1 MSKGK
6 DKGRAEG
13 VTKRRERDAAM
24 KRRIGK
30 SVRSGQKGWVPAVDT
45 VTGREKGTV
54 VGSQSKM
61 KDRAH
66 MMG

>member
-1 MSKGK
+1 M
-6 DKGRAEG
+6 
-13 VTKRRERDAAM
+13 TKRRERDAAM

-30 SVRSGQKGWVPAVDT
+30 SFRSGQESWVPGVDT